1 MAKNSP
7 YISKFGPRKCISLQ
21 MLFLVKNWIR
31 IISKNNPEKNGVKN
45 LPLKVWQQLHASQE
59 HWRDSQR

>member
-7 YISKFGPRKCISLQ
+7 YISKFGPRKFISLQ

-31 IISKNNPEKNGVKN
+31 ISSKNNPEKNWVTN
-45 LPLKVWQQLHASQE
+45 LPLKVWQQLHASHE
-59 HWRDSQR
+59 HWRDSQQ